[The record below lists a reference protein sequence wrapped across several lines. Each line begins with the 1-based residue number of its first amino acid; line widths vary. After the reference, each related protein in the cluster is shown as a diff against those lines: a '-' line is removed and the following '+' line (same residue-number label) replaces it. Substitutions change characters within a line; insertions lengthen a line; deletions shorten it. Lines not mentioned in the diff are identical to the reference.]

1 MPVDVEY
8 DEVVVNLKVI
18 ASICANVKLYTKGS
32 YLNIEQPMFIPES
45 VRRWYRQDS
54 RDEAIKRIDRTIARS
69 IAYLEKDKEKETA
82 IYQYLEDAKKGII
95 NMKDT
100 YSTCVQTM
108 ARLDTILDKI
118 ETSMALVKIE
128 DIQGEVS
135 NKKVE
140 NYLISNIMVENIPV
154 RIEKP
159 IESVKVERPIESVK
173 VEKSIESVKVEKTTD
188 SVNVMPSDNVQIL
201 PMKKHK

>member
-69 IAYLEKDKEKETA
+69 IAYLEKDKEKERA
-82 IYQYLEDAKKGII
+82 IVQYLEDAKKGII

-128 DIQGEVS
+128 DIQEEVP
-135 NKKVE
+135 NVK
-140 NYLISNIMVENIPV
+140 VENIPV

-159 IESVKVERPIESVK
+159 TESVKFERPIESVK
-173 VEKSIESVKVEKTTD
+173 VEKPIESVKVEKPIEC
-188 SVNVMPSDNVQIL
+188 VNVMPSDNVQIL